1 MHHNHYNNRMALLQR
16 GVEFK
21 GINIDIED
29 QKTERRAE
37 KLRRKKERKIATMAR
52 NEDIRYFLYCLQ
64 TVDPDDLRRQMS
76 DNEEFAAQLTLLF
89 PRRLF
94 PNLPTP
100 ANKMDAFARVVSTL
114 TLPDGKKVQHRYQM
128 EQLGFLMDIWVRAGM
143 YDMDLDRFSQHLRV
157 LSGGQDAL
165 EAHFEGVFPQERAPA
180 ARQMAQFFR
189 AQGGIGRVRA
199 SAMPAAL
206 RTHLRELKNHM
217 QEKGSYDCGG
227 NAVRTTSS
235 SGESS
240 DDSDVE
246 ESFCI

>member
-1 MHHNHYNNRMALLQR
+1 MALLQR
-16 GVEFK
+16 CVEFK
-21 GINIDIED
+21 GINTDIED

-37 KLRRKKERKIATMAR
+37 KLRRKKERKMATLTR

-100 ANKMDAFARVVSTL
+100 ANKLDAFARVVSTL
-114 TLPDGKKVQHRYQM
+114 TLPDGKKAEHHYQM
-128 EQLGFLMDIWVRAGM
+128 EKLGGLMDMWVRAGV

-165 EAHFEGVFPQERAPA
+165 EAHFEGVFPQERAAA
-180 ARQMAQFFR
+180 ARQMAQLLR

-199 SAMPAAL
+199 SAMPEAL
-206 RTHLRELKNHM
+206 KTHLRELKNHM
-217 QEKGSYDCGG
+217 KNEGSYDYGDS
-227 NAVRTTSS
+227 AIRTAS